1 MRLEFVYKR
10 LTDGTN
16 HTHFLLTG
24 ATFSLK
30 ASMQNG
36 QTVDVP
42 VQRMVNGF
50 SADLTSQL
58 IPQRL
63 TRLEMA
69 YRVDRAFDS
78 RSFKLLEIKQTFIP
92 VPVQTTA
99 VATATY
105 VLAPG
110 GWRDALRRQRVS
122 NLATHPLLDV
132 AKLAA
137 GRIVLNVAM
146 LDLSEAWAHLHREN
160 GRYQRYAIRSEGSGL
175 TFKVFAFLG
184 GNPLIWYCVVPN
196 HLRGAAEV
204 SPHVFFS
211 AADNA
216 IAQDAPDNEYLSRS
230 AERFKDDG
238 LELIRYIVPP
248 LEDTRFEELV
258 PKLLAAALARN
269 VVSFGF
275 HRDEKNR
282 PTVITPRHFAIGAG
296 FQKAFMHAGSGK
308 PAQF

>member
-1 MRLEFVYKR
+1 VRLEFVYKR

-211 AADNA
+211 AADKSGGR
-216 IAQDAPDNEYLSRS
+216 SRDV
-230 AERFKDDG
+230 AV
-238 LELIRYIVPP
+238 VP
-248 LEDTRFEELV
+248 TRDL
-258 PKLLAAALARN
+258 
-269 VVSFGF
+269 G
-275 HRDEKNR
+275 
-282 PTVITPRHFAIGAG
+282 
-296 FQKAFMHAGSGK
+296 
-308 PAQF
+308 